1 MQIPY
6 DPLEFYAQILRNE
19 IRSADA
25 KVGIAVASSS
35 ILLSANFLMLRAGTL
50 SPVPSAFVLL
60 ATATALAAVVF
71 AILAVRPGVSS
82 QSKGFFYYKNL
93 HSRGPE
99 VLLERFS
106 DPQAVHA
113 ELALLCADYA
123 RIAKRKYEFVCI
135 SLNFLM
141 ASASATALTVV
152 IRFLEQGSLGLR

>member
-82 QSKGFFYYKNL
+82 QSKGFFIT
-93 HSRGPE
+93 RTCT
-99 VLLERFS
+99 
-106 DPQAVHA
+106 A
-113 ELALLCADYA
+113 EDQRSCWSGSAT
-123 RIAKRKYEFVCI
+123 RKRSMRNWRCSVPTMPV
-135 SLNFLM
+135 SP
-141 ASASATALTVV
+141 SASTSSCAS
-152 IRFLEQGSLGLR
+152 R